1 MKLFKVYP
9 QLDLELT
16 KAQGCYVYDKSGTQY
31 LDLYGGHAVIS
42 VGHTHP
48 HYVQRIKEQLD
59 QIAYYSNA
67 VVNPV
72 QVSLLEKLGKISGY
86 EAYQLFLCNSGA
98 EAIENALKIASF
110 HTQKDK
116 LIAFNRSFH
125 GRTSRALSVTDND
138 KYRSLL
144 DKYSNVVFL
153 DMNLENVEK
162 VLKNEDVCA
171 VLLEGIQGLAGIY
184 VPEPEFFTGL
194 KQLCEKY
201 GALLIVDEIQ
211 SGYGRSGKFFAHQYT
226 GVQPD
231 LITVAKGMA
240 NGFPMG
246 GVLIH
251 PDIEGWFGMSGST
264 FGGNH
269 LACVAA
275 LATLEIIEQEKLVE
289 NAATVGSVLIEQ
301 LRVLPEVKEVRGAGL
316 MIGVE
321 FDFAIKE
328 VRDVLM
334 KEHHVLTGTAANPN
348 VLRLLP
354 PLTLTTDEAETFVDK
369 LKLSLQKV
377 KILNEAVPVGK

>member
-16 KAQGCYVYDKSGTQY
+16 KAQGCYVYDKSGNQY

-48 HYVQRIKEQLD
+48 HYVNRIKEQLD

-67 VVNPV
+67 VINPV
-72 QVSLLEKLGKISGY
+72 QNNLLKKLGELSGY
-86 EAYQLFLCNSGA
+86 DAHQLFLCNSGA

-144 DKYSNVVFL
+144 DKYNNVQFL
-153 DMNLENVEK
+153 SMNLEAVE
-162 VLKNEDVCA
+162 VALKNKDVCA
-171 VLLEGIQGLAGIY
+171 VLIEGIQGLAGVYI
-184 VPEPEFFTGL
+184 PDAGFLQQL
-194 KQLCEKY
+194 KQLCQKY

-211 SGYGRSGKFFAHQYT
+211 SGYGRSGKFFAHQHA
-226 GVQPD
+226 GVQAD
-231 LITVAKGMA
+231 IITVAKGMA
-240 NGFPMG
+240 NGFPIG
-246 GVLIH
+246 GVLIS
-251 PDIEGWFGMSGST
+251 PEIEGWFGMSGST

-275 LATLEIIEQEKLVE
+275 LATLEIIENENLIE
-289 NAATVGSVLIEQ
+289 NARTVGSYLMEE
-301 LRVLPEVKEVRGAGL
+301 LRKIPEVKEVRGAGL
-316 MIGVE
+316 MIGME
-321 FDFAIKE
+321 FDFPITDI
-328 VRDVLM
+328 RQSLM
-334 KEHHVLTGTAANPN
+334 QDHHILTGMAANPN
-348 VLRLLP
+348 TIRLLP
-354 PLTLTTDEAETFVDK
+354 PL
-369 LKLSLQKV
+369 SLNYEQANYFIEKVLISINKV
-377 KILNEAVPVGK
+377 KKNEAVPVGK

>member
-16 KAQGCYVYDKSGTQY
+16 KAQGCYIYDRSGAQY

-48 HYVQRIKEQLD
+48 HYVKRIKEQLD
-59 QIAYYSNA
+59 AIAYYSNA
-67 VVNPV
+67 VINPV
-72 QVSLLEKLGKISGY
+72 QHSLLDKLGKISGY
-86 EAYQLFLCNSGA
+86 DAYQLFLCNSGA

-116 LIAFNRSFH
+116 LVAFNKSFH

-138 KYRSLL
+138 KYRSRL
-144 DKYSNVVFL
+144 DKYSNVQFL
-153 DMNLENVEK
+153 EMNLNAVESA
-162 VLKNEDVCA
+162 LKNQDVCA
-171 VLLEGIQGLAGIY
+171 VLIEGIQGLAGIY
-184 VPEPEFFTGL
+184 MPEADFLPGL

-201 GALLIVDEIQ
+201 GALLVVDEIQ
-211 SGYGRSGKFFAHQYT
+211 SGYGRSGKFFAHQHAD
-226 GVQPD
+226 VQPD

-246 GVLIH
+246 GVLIS
-251 PDIEGWFGMSGST
+251 PKIEGWFGMSGST

-275 LATLEIIEQEKLVE
+275 LATLEIIENEKLVE
-289 NAATVGSVLIEQ
+289 NAQKVGAELIEA
-301 LRVLPEVKEVRGAGL
+301 LRAIPEVKEVRGAGL

-321 FDFAIKE
+321 FDFPVKDIRE
-328 VRDVLM
+328 NLM
-334 KEHHVLTGTAANPN
+334 KEQHVLTGMAANPN
-348 VLRLLP
+348 VIRLLP
-354 PLTLTTDEAETFVDK
+354 PLTLTQEQAALFVEK
-369 LKLSLQKV
+369 LKLSIQK
-377 KILNEAVPVGK
+377 ISSDAAVLIGK